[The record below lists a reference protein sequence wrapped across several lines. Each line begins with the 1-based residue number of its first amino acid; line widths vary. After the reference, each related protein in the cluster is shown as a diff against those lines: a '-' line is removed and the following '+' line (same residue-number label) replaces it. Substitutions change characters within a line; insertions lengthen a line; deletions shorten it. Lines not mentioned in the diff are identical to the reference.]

1 MGKRPFTVATCG
13 LLATFVA
20 AVAVSAQP
28 RSAPPAESG
37 TAQNVPISV
46 EFDIRD
52 LSARPSSG
60 SSIRVRNQSDKAV
73 VSYGLQLLRRDGLA
87 RVRPVQG
94 LIWCGPAGKSVR
106 STFDPIVLGF
116 DGAPPEYE
124 LRVTFALFADG
135 TWAGNG
141 DEARHEILS
150 RREGYLAARALGQV
164 IAGAGEALTRTQIT
178 RVVEE
183 GARQLAR
190 ATSRATRSAARVR
203 ASDTW
208 RRARRTHTRRPLV
221 CGGAEHRSQPDRS
234 NAGGGSR
241 LAFVKRSEI
250 RG

>member
-13 LLATFVA
+13 LLATLVA

-46 EFDIRD
+46 EFDTRD

-87 RVRPVQG
+87 RVRPVRG
-94 LIWCGPAGKSVR
+94 YLVR
-106 STFDPIVLGF
+106 PSREISPQHAHPIVLGF

-164 IAGAGEALTRTQIT
+164 IAGAGEAPTRTQIT

-190 ATSRATRSAARVR
+190 ATSRATRTQLESVLRTLGAVLDERTRAGRSYAEVLNVVR
-203 ASDTW
+203 N
-208 RRARRTHTRRPLV
+208 
-221 CGGAEHRSQPDRS
+221 QIDRMLTE
-234 NAGGGSR
+234 GER